1 MPRFS
6 LMSLLIVMTV
16 VAVLSAVLLA
26 MPDWVAIPAA
36 MLLIVGIPPM
46 LIVAIIRG
54 GRDLRAFAIGG
65 LYPAALLSILMLPAF
80 FQSQS
85 VLNDRNG
92 EPVKWGLALA
102 VVAGGFIG
110 ALCFGLGRYLDRRR
124 RG

>member
-92 EPVKWGLALA
+92 EPVKWGLAL
-102 VVAGGFIG
+102 VVIAGGFIG